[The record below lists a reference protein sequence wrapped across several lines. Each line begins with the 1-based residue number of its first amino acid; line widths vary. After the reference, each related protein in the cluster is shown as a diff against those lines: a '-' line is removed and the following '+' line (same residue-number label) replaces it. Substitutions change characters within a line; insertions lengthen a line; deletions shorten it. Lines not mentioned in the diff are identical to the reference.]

1 LALLVK
7 DAKKSYSIVIN
18 ETNSINFLR
27 NNHPKASLENPNNTD
42 ELRLYNNTLKNHQ
55 SMRRI
60 ALLSFASTCGVISN
74 MLWPHIDKS
83 KYNKNNLEISNLD
96 RRKKERKE
104 HLKDLFPENC
114 FPHLKKHFRN
124 FLMHSDEKM
133 DEYSIHIKHPKIA
146 FNTEYSLLGGN
157 VTFWINIHPGT
168 YVVSYYSKGGY
179 ESIDIRMMYLD
190 ILKLPSL
197 IPKALDSIMCARID
211 WHYDMIR
218 SIIEE
223 E

>member
-1 LALLVK
+1 
-7 DAKKSYSIVIN
+7 
-18 ETNSINFLR
+18 
-27 NNHPKASLENPNNTD
+27 
-42 ELRLYNNTLKNHQ
+42 
-55 SMRRI
+55 MRRI

-74 MLWPHIDKS
+74 ILWPHIDKS
-83 KYNKNNLEISNLD
+83 KYNKNNLGVTNLD

-104 HLKDLFPENC
+104 HLKNLFPESC
-114 FPHLKKHFRN
+114 FPHLKKHFRD

-133 DEYSIHIKHPKIA
+133 DEYSIRTKHPNIA
-146 FNTEYSLLGGN
+146 FNTEYTLLGGN
-157 VTFWINIHPGT
+157 VTFWINIHPST

-211 WHYDMIR
+211 WHYDMVR